1 MAVPYSFSGGTPI
14 ESAQVNANFSTID
27 QRGYGL
33 MAYATNTTN
42 FAISTAETQTLSATF
57 TADAGRYYLLSYF
70 EPACGVPTGAG
81 NYTLGRIRLTNTSGT
96 QYAQA
101 QVQESGATAVA
112 GIMWVQVRATFST
125 GSVTIISSL
134 LVNTATAT
142 AFRGAT
148 LPAMLLVEDIGAV

>member
-27 QRGYGL
+27 ERGYGL
-33 MAYATNTTN
+33 VAYATSTTN
-42 FAISTAETQTLSATF
+42 FAISTVETQTLSVTF
-57 TADAGRYYLLSYF
+57 TAEADRYYLLSYF
-70 EPACGVPTGAG
+70 EGACGVPTGAG
-81 NYTLGRIRLTNTSGT
+81 NYSIGRIRLTNTTGT
-96 QYAQA
+96 QYVQG

-112 GIMWVQVRATFST
+112 GIMWAQARQTFSA
-125 GSVTIISSL
+125 GSVTIISAL
-134 LVNTATAT
+134 LCNTATAT